1 MLTRSPIQA
10 KFLMMKRR
18 RKKDL
23 FKRNMKFETKAIHI
37 GEEPKFKEG
46 GFGDVVIPI
55 HLSSTFARKKVDKPT
70 YGYEYSRTGNPTRN
84 ALERHLAALEDAKF
98 GLAFASGVAAETV
111 LCLSLL
117 KSGDHVIASGDLY
130 SGTRRLFNTVFNQNF
145 EVEISYVD
153 AREVKNVKKAIKSNT
168 RLVWLETPTNP
179 LMRLCDIKAI
189 SEITEEKDIIVVVD
203 NTFMSPYFQKP
214 LNLGA
219 DIVVHSTT
227 KFLNGHSDSIGG
239 AIMLSDDKT
248 YSALKFYQ
256 NTTGAILSPFD
267 SFLVLRGIKTLAIR
281 MEKHN
286 KNAIRI
292 AEYLESHPKVKG
304 VNYPGL
310 ESYPQ
315 HNLAQKQMSGFG
327 GMLSFEIDANLKET
341 RAFLE
346 NLKIFA
352 LAESLGGVE
361 SLIEHPAIMTH
372 SYIPK
377 KEREKMGIT
386 NSLIRISVGIE
397 DITDLIED
405 LDNAFKRMTQ
415 K

>member
-1 MLTRSPIQA
+1 
-10 KFLMMKRR
+10 
-18 RKKDL
+18 
-23 FKRNMKFETKAIHI
+23 MKFETKAIHI

-55 HLSSTFARKKVDKPT
+55 HLSSTFARKKVDEPT

-84 ALERHLAALEDAKF
+84 ALERRLAALEDAKF

-117 KSGDHVIASGDLY
+117 KSRDHVIASGDLY

-189 SEITEEKDIIVVVD
+189 SEITEGKDIIVVVD

-248 YSALKFYQ
+248 YGTLKFYQ

-292 AEYLESHPKVKG
+292 AEYLESHPKVKR

-310 ESYPQ
+310 ESYSQ

-341 RAFLE
+341 KAFLV

-372 SYIPK
+372 SYISK
-377 KEREKMGIT
+377 KDREKMGIT